1 MRDQRNPTPAEV
13 PDPIEQAVLA
23 LLTDH
28 RPSLWSDEEIAR
40 ELGDRVE
47 AADAVAALL
56 RAGLAHRV
64 DRFVF
69 AMPAAVRAVQ
79 LA

>member
-28 RPSLWSDEEIAR
+28 SPGLWSDEEIAR
-40 ELGDRVE
+40 ELGDRIE

-56 RAGLAHRV
+56 RAGLAYRL
-64 DRFVF
+64 DGFVF
-69 AMPAAVRAVQ
+69 ATRAAVRAVQ